1 LTSRWSPAKGYT
13 YYGYDDV
20 GNLTSVNYP
29 ASPDISLTYDALN
42 RVTSQVD
49 AAGSTSYTYT
59 YSGNLATE
67 DGPWA
72 NDTVTY
78 TYHSSVPRLRTS
90 LSLQQPSG
98 AWNNGLSYDA
108 TKCLQTLT
116 GPMGNFTYTYKGA
129 GNLWTN
135 LALPNIAA
143 VTNDFDGSARMLG
156 TYLRNSSGA
165 ILNKHT
171 YLYNTAHERTRH
183 TRTDGSYVSFTYDNI
198 SQLKTAVGSGGQST
212 ENLGYLYDTAWNLNK
227 RTNNGVVATFIVD
240 NKNQLTNAP
249 SVGTQTYDDNGNVT
263 YSAGNSRGYGYDDEN
278 RLVNWYY
285 YDGGYNGNGQ
295 PTSPADLRSE
305 FVYDGLGRLRKRVEY
320 TATSNYPY
328 SWGVSSETRYIYDG
342 RLVIQE
348 RNGSNTPTVSYTRG
362 IDLSGSFQGA
372 GGIGGLLARSHGY
385 SGGNWSTH
393 NYYHADGG
401 GNVTYMISSAQ
412 AMVASCK
419 YDPYG
424 KTLSSS
430 GALAGVNVYRFSSKE
445 IHVNSGLYYYGYR
458 FYDPNLQRWLNQDP
472 LGEKGFEL
480 THGSTAFVVMVNSYT
495 FVGNE
500 PVHGVDLFGL
510 QRPPIIQ
517 IIFPPSTGG
526 NSLNCILISRTEPIT
541 GDPTPGKEN
550 HNGETVCIWRCN
562 YFGDQI
568 ASGPP
573 ITLLTFAKPNKPC
586 LPPKDPRC
594 GRKAKVITG
603 PIPPYMS
610 DWFKVPDY
618 E

>member
-59 YSGNLATE
+59 DSSNLATE

-98 AWNNGLSYDA
+98 AWTSGLSYDA
-108 TKCLQTLT
+108 TKRLQTLT

-135 LALPNIAA
+135 LALPNTAA
-143 VTNDFDGSARMLG
+143 ITNNFDGSARLLG
-156 TYLRNSSGA
+156 TYLRNSSGN

-227 RTNNGVVATFIVD
+227 RTNNGVVSTFIVD

-249 SVGTQTYDDNGNVT
+249 GVGTQTFDDNGNVT
-263 YSAGNSRGYGYDDEN
+263 YSAGNSRGYSYDDEN

-320 TATSNYPY
+320 AATSNYPY
-328 SWGVSSETRYIYDG
+328 SWVVSSETRYVYDG

-362 IDLSGSFQGA
+362 VDLSGSFQVA

-401 GNVTYMISSAQ
+401 GNVTYIINASQ
-412 AMVASCK
+412 AMVAIYK

-424 KTLSSS
+424 KTLISS
-430 GALAGVNVYRFSSKE
+430 GTLAGANVYRFSSKE
-445 IHVNSGLYYYGYR
+445 IHVNSGLYYYGFR
-458 FYDPNLQRWLNQDP
+458 FYDPNLQRWLNRDP
-472 LGEKGFEL
+472 IGEE
-480 THGSTAFVVMVNSYT
+480 
-495 FVGNE
+495 
-500 PVHGVDLFGL
+500 
-510 QRPPIIQ
+510 
-517 IIFPPSTGG
+517 GG
-526 NSLNCILISRTEPIT
+526 INLYVCFSNNPLSNY
-541 GDPTPGKEN
+541 DPTGLYTAEEQACLNRTRKEFVECVKRAQN
-550 HNGETVCIWRCN
+550 RYSTMLMNVLGGYQGCLLWCADRSITIRPLCYLGCK
-562 YFGDQI
+562 GLL
-568 ASGPP
+568 ASG
-573 ITLLTFAKPNKPC
+573 LTAASAVLVAGLDFCAIGYRSGIEVCLRDQPC
-586 LPPKDPRC
+586 RLMVGPRL
-594 GRKAKVITG
+594 
-603 PIPPYMS
+603 
-610 DWFKVPDY
+610 
-618 E
+618 